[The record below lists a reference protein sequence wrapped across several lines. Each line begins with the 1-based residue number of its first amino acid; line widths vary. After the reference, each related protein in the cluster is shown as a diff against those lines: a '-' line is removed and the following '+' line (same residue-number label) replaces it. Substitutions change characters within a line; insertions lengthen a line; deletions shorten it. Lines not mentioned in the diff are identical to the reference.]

1 MSETFCPLPW
11 NHLATHPH
19 GICTLCCESNQE
31 EGQSQAFNETNNK
44 SFRKFLTLQ
53 DVSDFSEITNSDS
66 FSKVRLQMLNGE
78 KPVECSK
85 CWEAE
90 SVGNKSKRYY
100 ESRRLPMT
108 LKEAK
113 EITNDDGTLKE
124 VNYEFVELRL
134 GNHCNVQCRTCN
146 PYSSSRWL
154 KDWDNI
160 YPERRA
166 LPEFTRKSSFN
177 WPLEE
182 DFWEKLIDRCN
193 ELRLLYING
202 GEPFLIDK
210 HFNFLQTL
218 VDKGIS
224 KNVEI
229 VYSTNCTIINHTYED
244 IWKEFKKVQFML
256 SIDCVGERNEYI
268 RTYTA
273 WSKVLEFVDWM
284 KDITSKNDNLD
295 YNILQTVST
304 YNIFYIPE
312 FYKYFDGEHI
322 SHNFVKDPSQYDP
335 LILPQVIQQKI
346 LDKLSGC
353 GGYDVVKN
361 YFNIEGISYTDLDL
375 MKSFFQK
382 TGAMDVTKKTS
393 FKKTFPEFYEL
404 IKDYE

>member
-1 MSETFCPLPW
+1 MSKTFCPLPW
-11 NHLATHPH
+11 NHLSTHPH

-108 LKEAK
+108 LKQAK

-182 DFWEKLIDRCN
+182 EFWEKLIDRCN

-218 VDKGIS
+218 VDRGIS

-312 FYKYFDGEHI
+312 FYEYFDGEHI
-322 SHNFVKDPSQYDP
+322 SHNFVKDPTQYDP

>member
-1 MSETFCPLPW
+1 
-11 NHLATHPH
+11 
-19 GICTLCCESNQE
+19 
-31 EGQSQAFNETNNK
+31 
-44 SFRKFLTLQ
+44 
-53 DVSDFSEITNSDS
+53 
-66 FSKVRLQMLNGE
+66 
-78 KPVECSK
+78 
-85 CWEAE
+85 
-90 SVGNKSKRYY
+90 
-100 ESRRLPMT
+100 
-108 LKEAK
+108 
-113 EITNDDGTLKE
+113 
-124 VNYEFVELRL
+124 
-134 GNHCNVQCRTCN
+134 
-146 PYSSSRWL
+146 
-154 KDWDNI
+154 
-160 YPERRA
+160 
-166 LPEFTRKSSFN
+166 
-177 WPLEE
+177 
-182 DFWEKLIDRCN
+182 
-193 ELRLLYING
+193 
-202 GEPFLIDK
+202 
-210 HFNFLQTL
+210 
-218 VDKGIS
+218 
-224 KNVEI
+224 
-229 VYSTNCTIINHTYED
+229 
-244 IWKEFKKVQFML
+244 ML

-312 FYKYFDGEHI
+312 FYEYFDGEHI
-322 SHNFVKDPSQYDP
+322 SHNFVKDPTQYDP

>member
-1 MSETFCPLPW
+1 MC
-11 NHLATHPH
+11 
-19 GICTLCCESNQE
+19 I
-31 EGQSQAFNETNNK
+31 
-44 SFRKFLTLQ
+44 R
-53 DVSDFSEITNSDS
+53 DS
-66 FSKVRLQMLNGE
+66 
-78 KPVECSK
+78 
-85 CWEAE
+85 
-90 SVGNKSKRYY
+90 
-100 ESRRLPMT
+100 
-108 LKEAK
+108 
-113 EITNDDGTLKE
+113 
-124 VNYEFVELRL
+124 
-134 GNHCNVQCRTCN
+134 
-146 PYSSSRWL
+146 
-154 KDWDNI
+154 
-160 YPERRA
+160 
-166 LPEFTRKSSFN
+166 
-177 WPLEE
+177 
-182 DFWEKLIDRCN
+182 
-193 ELRLLYING
+193 NG

-218 VDKGIS
+218 VDRGIS

-312 FYKYFDGEHI
+312 FYEYFDGEHI
-322 SHNFVKDPSQYDP
+322 SHNFVKDPAQYDP
-335 LILPQVIQQKI
+335 LILPQQVQQKI

-361 YFNIEGISYTDLDL
+361 YFNIEGISYTDLEL
-375 MKSFFQK
+375 MKAFFQK

>member
-1 MSETFCPLPW
+1 MSKTFCPLPW

-100 ESRRLPMT
+100 ESRRLPLT
-108 LKEAK
+108 LEEAK

-182 DFWEKLIDRCN
+182 EFWEKLIDRCN

-312 FYKYFDGEHI
+312 FYEYFDGEHI
-322 SHNFVKDPSQYDP
+322 SHNFVKDPTQYDP

>member
-1 MSETFCPLPW
+1 MSESFCPLPW

-53 DVSDFSEITNSDS
+53 DVTDFSEITNSDS

-108 LKEAK
+108 LEQAK

-182 DFWEKLIDRCN
+182 EFWEKLIDRCN
-193 ELRLLYING
+193 ELRLLSING

-218 VDKGIS
+218 VDRGIS

-312 FYKYFDGEHI
+312 FYEYFDGEHI
-322 SHNFVKDPSQYDP
+322 SHNFVKDPAQYDP

-353 GGYDVVKN
+353 EGYDVVKN
-361 YFNIEGISYTDLDL
+361 YFNIEGISYTDLDM

-393 FKKTFPEFYEL
+393 FKKIFPEFYEL